1 MLSTTGHTGNKC
13 TRRYAVYAAEWL
25 KLRQDRATR
34 LLRLELWTHTMVGV
48 TTLENCLGSTC
59 Q

>member
-1 MLSTTGHTGNKC
+1 MLSTTGHKGNKC

-25 KLRQDRATR
+25 KLRQDSATC
-34 LLRLELWTHTMVGV
+34 LLRLELWTHIHDGGSDHFGK
-48 TTLENCLGSTC
+48 LGSTC